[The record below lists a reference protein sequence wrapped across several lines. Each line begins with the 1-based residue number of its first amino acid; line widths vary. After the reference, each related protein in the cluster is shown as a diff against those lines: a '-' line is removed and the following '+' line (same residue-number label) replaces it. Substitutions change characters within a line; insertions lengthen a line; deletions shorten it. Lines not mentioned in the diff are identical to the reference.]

1 MWLAATLLDSAGLGH
16 VALASVQYSFP
27 PSWTQALIMK
37 EGGYLSESSDTQQR
51 HEGILD

>member
-37 EGGYLSESSDTQQR
+37 EGGTCQNPQIPNKDMKAF
-51 HEGILD
+51 